1 MKVNPVEVL
10 LWSRGKT
17 QEQVEDMI
25 EKIIENKTGH
35 HPFLKHDDDA
45 EKSQ

>member
-25 EKIIENKTGH
+25 EKIIDNTGH

-45 EKSQ
+45 EKSH